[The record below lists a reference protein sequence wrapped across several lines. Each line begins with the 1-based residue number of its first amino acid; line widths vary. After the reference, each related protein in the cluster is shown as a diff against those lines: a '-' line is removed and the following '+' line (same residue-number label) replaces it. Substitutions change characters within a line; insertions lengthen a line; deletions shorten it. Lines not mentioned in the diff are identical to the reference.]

1 MVASDHIESCIVRKS
16 KGNHMSAFWVV
27 GGEYRN
33 TRFDEF
39 AEGQKEER
47 YGPFPSYD
55 AARREWQQRS
65 WAQVDNCN
73 VRYRILEDE
82 TVG

>member
-1 MVASDHIESCIVRKS
+1 
-16 KGNHMSAFWVV
+16 MSAFWVV

-33 TRFDEF
+33 TRFDAF
-39 AEGQKEER
+39 AEGRKEER

-55 AARREWQQRS
+55 AARRDWQQRS
-65 WAQVDNCN
+65 WAMVDNCN